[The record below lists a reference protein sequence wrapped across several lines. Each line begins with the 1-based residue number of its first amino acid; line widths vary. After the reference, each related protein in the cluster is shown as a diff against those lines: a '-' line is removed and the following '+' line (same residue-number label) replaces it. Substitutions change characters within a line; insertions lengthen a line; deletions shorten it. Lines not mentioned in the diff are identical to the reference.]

1 METITGRLGIIAGS
15 GQIPLLVAEEAIARH
30 TEGVAGVFAICVT
43 DDAAGRLRGRI
54 QVERVAL
61 GQASKAI
68 KLLRT
73 HGARYCVFAGKVEK
87 APVLAGLKVDAR
99 AIKILARARN
109 FNDDVLMG
117 ALVRELEDEGFEVL
131 PQTAILGR
139 YLVEARC
146 YTRRKPTAHESADI
160 EFGLGVARGAA
171 ALGIGQTAVIRNRA
185 VLAVEALEGTDEA
198 IRRGAKLMSGKGG
211 VVVKAMKPGQ
221 DFRFDVPTVGLGTL
235 RRVLEGGLSVLAM
248 EAGSSFL
255 IDHDEVIAAAN
266 GGKVTVV
273 GVAGRSALSAPAG
286 EPAAK
291 RRRKAG

>member
-1 METITGRLGIIAGS
+1 
-15 GQIPLLVAEEAIARH
+15 
-30 TEGVAGVFAICVT
+30 
-43 DDAAGRLRGRI
+43 
-54 QVERVAL
+54 
-61 GQASKAI
+61 
-68 KLLRT
+68 
-73 HGARYCVFAGKVEK
+73 
-87 APVLAGLKVDAR
+87 
-99 AIKILARARN
+99 
-109 FNDDVLMG
+109 
-117 ALVRELEDEGFEVL
+117 
-131 PQTAILGR
+131 
-139 YLVEARC
+139 LVEARC